1 MAAAPAAAEAP
12 AVVLFAVSAVAI
24 VTAMSLVMLRFS
36 TVVLVGG
43 LLRALTFGVSWI
55 PWVGSASTGATN
67 KVIHAVDK
75 ALGEAISA
83 SQAVATRTFHDAWK
97 ITTWTAREIALL
109 AEDTAAAVQAIVTS
123 HVPLTIAASLGPL
136 TLAIET
142 LREAY
147 NHLNRHTIP
156 DAIRQAEARAAA
168 TTRATIGRLEGAV
181 AHAAAGAV
189 AIPGTVGWTVPDV
202 LGWARGKLAGVNAR
216 LTRLEKLVGLGA
228 LTGVL
233 LNVIAREIPWVRCR
247 NMNRLGKEL
256 CGTPVQDFENL
267 LGSLAFDALALYTLL
282 DLVEFAHEMQSV
294 IGYFDTGIRALV
306 GVAPLEDFEALLLDI

>member
-43 LLRALTFGVSWI
+43 LLKALTFGVSWI

-67 KVIHAVDK
+67 KVIHAVDT
-75 ALGEAISA
+75 ALGVAIQA

-136 TLAIET
+136 TLAIEA

-247 NMNRLGKEL
+247 NMRTLGKAA
-256 CGTPVQDFENL
+256 CDTPVQQWEGLLADL
-267 LGSLAFDALALYTLL
+267 LGGAILFSGAVTLPELAKAIQDVTAELAEGVRDLY
-282 DLVEFAHEMQSV
+282 H
-294 IGYFDTGIRALV
+294 
-306 GVAPLEDFEALLLDI
+306 VA